1 MMRLASYCLFLAL
14 LLPIPGIAA
23 ESSAVTPPEPL
34 PLEFSGFRFGQS
46 PAANMTCFTG
56 YCKSQS
62 PGGDG
67 RVSFPFSIYETPGAV
82 TTLSGLTVVLPRYT
96 FWEDRLFRVVFQVDC
111 TPLEVDECLDDII
124 VALDRE
130 YTLTPVFS
138 SDQNQFA
145 AGKRA
150 VTRGYK
156 TESGVFVKVQT
167 VITKDGPHLPWIDI
181 VDRRMA
187 DLIGSTLNPNYK
199 PKLIDLGVAPRKP

>member
-1 MMRLASYCLFLAL
+1 MRLAGYCLLLTL
-14 LLPIPGIAA
+14 LLPATGIAA
-23 ESSAVTPPEPL
+23 DQSPVAPPEPL

-46 PAANMTCFTG
+46 PGANMTCFSG

-82 TTLSGLTVVLPRYT
+82 TTLSGLTIVKPRYT

-111 TPLEVDECLDDII
+111 TPLEVDKCLDDITGT
-124 VALDRE
+124 LDRE
-130 YTLTPVFS
+130 YTLTPLSS
-138 SDQNQFA
+138 SDQHQFA

-150 VTRGYK
+150 VTREYQ
-156 TESGVFVKVQT
+156 TESGAVIKVR
-167 VITKDGPHLPWIDI
+167 VVVTKDGPHLPWVDI

-187 DLIGSTLNPNYK
+187 DQVGSTLNPNYRSRI
-199 PKLIDLGVAPRKP
+199 PDLSVTPRKP